1 MADTS
6 IFKVLTK
13 GDWLIIILLNIVV
26 WPFGIIYN
34 LYNGYDLSF
43 MNFWG
48 IMVADFLVPFLIYSL
63 RLFSRSSYP
72 FNREGS

>member
-1 MADTS
+1 MKSNERS

-26 WPFGIIYN
+26 WPLGIIYN

-48 IMVADFLVPFLIYSL
+48 IMVVDFLVPFLMYTL
-63 RLFSRSSYP
+63 RLISYP
-72 FNREGS
+72 YRGGS